1 MPHITLL
8 GDSIFD
14 NAVYADPEPDV
25 AAHLRDVTGPDT
37 KVTLLAV
44 DGSIT
49 RDVAAQIDRI
59 PGDTSHLVVSSGGN
73 DALGVQNV
81 LSSAARDVAR
91 ALSMLYHPLEAFC
104 LDYDAIYRTANRI
117 RADVIELRSICTES
131 ADYANPIEPSGPGGL
146 KIAKAIAAWLR
157 SSGAESTGDATT

>member
-1 MPHITLL
+1 MTKLEGALEMPHITLL

-59 PGDTSHLVVSSGGN
+59 PGAPAIL
-73 DALGVQNV
+73 
-81 LSSAARDVAR
+81 LSR
-91 ALSMLYHPLEAFC
+91 AVGTTPWEC
-104 LDYDAIYRTANRI
+104 RT
-117 RADVIELRSICTES
+117 C
-131 ADYANPIEPSGPGGL
+131 
-146 KIAKAIAAWLR
+146 
-157 SSGAESTGDATT
+157 

>member
-1 MPHITLL
+1 M
-8 GDSIFD
+8 
-14 NAVYADPEPDV
+14 
-25 AAHLRDVTGPDT
+25 
-37 KVTLLAV
+37 
-44 DGSIT
+44 
-49 RDVAAQIDRI
+49 
-59 PGDTSHLVVSSGGN
+59 
-73 DALGVQNV
+73 

-104 LDYDAIYRTANRI
+104 LDYDAMAGRLTATGIALAVCTVYNGDFPEELAPPLKMGVSLFNDATYPTANRI